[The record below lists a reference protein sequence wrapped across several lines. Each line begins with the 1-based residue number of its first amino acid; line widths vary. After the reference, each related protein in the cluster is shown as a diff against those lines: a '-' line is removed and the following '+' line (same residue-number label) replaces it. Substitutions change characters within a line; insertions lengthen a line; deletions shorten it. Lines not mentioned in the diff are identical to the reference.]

1 MEKLEIQSTNS
12 NKETKDFENVLNP
25 SNGVEPA
32 FVKILH
38 ELIDDVLADFCFNVH
53 RSMKLGYFPMQE
65 YVLKDKDFELYKP
78 SQENDSQ
85 AFNNSGCDIFGHYK
99 GSTTNLCCPCC
110 DKKLC
115 SSRYAPHL
123 YQCMGFGRR
132 VQGKRKTT
140 KRVDLDMF
148 QSDHDDDYNS
158 SDCNSSSRKRRRGK
172 NTRRKVKGKNSDT
185 FVPSAAEANYSEMT
199 IETIRD
205 CLSQMCGV
213 ISERTGRFCRNT
225 LKCSMH
231 VDDQR
236 REVRDMLLGSSTD
249 QPADDIH
256 IDVDT
261 VDESSHAQ
269 LWYTNRKTSK
279 KNTMVVESSASAAST
294 SSNKQEDYSS
304 SLSKYASYS

>member
-1 MEKLEIQSTNS
+1 MTLKLLTIQDVIYLATIKDLQLIFAALVAIKSYARLVTHLICINVWALEDEY
-12 NKETKDFENVLNP
+12 KERERL
-25 SNGVEPA
+25 
-32 FVKILH
+32 L
-38 ELIDDVLADFCFNVH
+38 
-53 RSMKLGYFPMQE
+53 
-65 YVLKDKDFELYKP
+65 
-78 SQENDSQ
+78 
-85 AFNNSGCDIFGHYK
+85 SG
-99 GSTTNLCCPCC
+99 
-110 DKKLC
+110 
-115 SSRYAPHL
+115 
-123 YQCMGFGRR
+123 
-132 VQGKRKTT
+132 
-140 KRVDLDMF
+140 
-148 QSDHDDDYNS
+148 
-158 SDCNSSSRKRRRGK
+158 
-172 NTRRKVKGKNSDT
+172 DT

-236 REVRDMLLGSSTD
+236 REVRDMLLGSSSTD

-279 KNTMVVESSASAAST
+279 KNTMVVESSACASAAST